1 MSNVFAVLW
10 FITLFAFIILRFV
23 KRSKRIAAGDNYKAD
38 PVYLKVSKIKRIVGI
53 ICLLCPFAC
62 LIAAPKTQDRPPVEQ
77 VQVQQEQDYTD
88 AEKQEMQKYWDN
100 IKKMDN
106 GVQKAWQDG
115 WSDTLTSLAN
125 GNITIYQAYSN
136 IKKLQDFTEKSWQYA
151 EHMKTP
157 DFLHGEDKET
167 IRKANRA
174 YADALYSQCSAAKEM
189 VEVLN
194 TGKLPPSTLESI
206 QNKINSASA
215 GRMAATAAIMT
226 VTMSMGIVDNAEQ

>member
-10 FITLFAFIILRFV
+10 FITLSAFIILIFV
-23 KRSKRIAAGDNYKAD
+23 KRNKRIAAGDNYKAD

-62 LIAAPKTQDRPPVEQ
+62 LITAPKTQDRPPVEQ
-77 VQVQQEQDYTD
+77 VQVQQEQGYTD

-100 IKKMDN
+100 TKKMDSE
-106 GVQKAWQDG
+106 VQKAWQNG
-115 WSDTLTSLAN
+115 WGDTLTSLAN
-125 GNITIYQAYSN
+125 GNITTYQAYSN

-226 VTMSMGIVDNAEQ
+226 VTMSMGIVDNTEQ

>member
-10 FITLFAFIILRFV
+10 LITLFAFIILVFV
-23 KRSKRIAAGDNYKAD
+23 KRSKRLAAGDNYKAD
-38 PVYLKVSKIKRIVGI
+38 PAYLKVSKIKRIVGI

-62 LIAAPKTQDRPPVEQ
+62 LITAPKTQDKPPVEQ
-77 VQVQQEQDYTD
+77 VQVQQEPGYTD

-100 IKKMDN
+100 TKKMDN
-106 GVQKAWQDG
+106 EVQKAWQDG

-125 GNITIYQAYSN
+125 GNITIYQAYSD
-136 IKKLQDFTEKSWQYA
+136 IKRLQDFTEKSWQYA

-226 VTMSMGIVDNAEQ
+226 VTMSMGIVDNTEQ

>member
-10 FITLFAFIILRFV
+10 FITLFAFIILVFV
-23 KRSKRIAAGDNYKAD
+23 KRSKRLAAGDNYKAD

-62 LIAAPKTQDRPPVEQ
+62 LITAPKTQDKPPVEQ
-77 VQVQQEQDYTD
+77 VQVQQEPGYTD

-106 GVQKAWQDG
+106 EVQKAWQNG

-136 IKKLQDFTEKSWQYA
+136 IKKLHDFTEKSWQYA

-215 GRMAATAAIMT
+215 GRMTTTAAIVT